1 MFRYKNTN
9 YFLEQAVQNNSDLKK
24 TFDALNDFISTFNSL
39 PDEDKLKMTN
49 IIPNTNQIYGVEFF
63 QEAENILKELSNVSG
78 YSPESQEFLKNNKE
92 EAFKKIN
99 EFNNI
104 LKIYQKNYDNNFKS
118 QFDSILGSS
127 EYVVLPTD
135 KTTPSDKKP
144 SETTTKG
151 TSSTTPTVSP
161 KSEYV
166 KGYTGVSIV
175 DFLNQSGKPSDKEA
189 RKKLAVEQGIVN
201 KPEEYVGTADQNTRL
216 LNALRGGKVTSDDG
230 VEVGK
235 TELAKPYT
243 TPKEGKGPTIK
254 YGRMEY
260 PAYVDMGGGKYRPAY
275 QEELDNPN
283 IQLYIPNPKKGAS
296 EYNKPNFVKV
306 RREGSDIRPQ
316 SQFGGA
322 AGSVSNFFGDIGR
335 TLAGK

>member
-1 MFRYKNTN
+1 MKIIKEEN
-9 YFLEQAVQNNSDLKK
+9 QN
-24 TFDALNDFISTFNSL
+24 ALQ
-39 PDEDKLKMTN
+39 ERN
-49 IIPNTNQIYGVEFF
+49 IV
-63 QEAENILKELSNVSG
+63 NILKKMQDFSYREDTF
-78 YSPESQEFLKNNKE
+78 EKNNDSVLKYAHDLIKKFKE
-92 EAFKKIN
+92 YNTEYAKKYTTDRRIPVRDTIEKFATSLKIIFPEKYN
-99 EFNNI
+99 SEFNPI
-104 LKIYQKNYDNNFKS
+104 FSKAGI
-118 QFDSILGSS
+118 
-127 EYVVLPTD
+127 
-135 KTTPSDKKP
+135 TPKMGDLEKQEKP
-144 SETTTKG
+144 SETSTKTEEIPKVEEKPKTG
-151 TSSTTPTVSP
+151 ETPKTEEKSKAEETP
-161 KSEYV
+161 KVEETPKPSKEEYV
-166 KGYTGVSIV
+166 KGYTGVSII

-189 RKKLAVEQGIVN
+189 RRKLAVELGIVN
-201 KPEEYVGTADQNTRL
+201 KPEDYKGTADQNTRL

-235 TELAKPYT
+235 AELAKPYT
-243 TPKEGKGPTIK
+243 KPKEGKGPTIK

-283 IQLYIPNPKKGAS
+283 IQLYIPNPKKGAA

-322 AGSVSNFFGDIGR
+322 AGSLSNFFGDIGR

>member
-1 MFRYKNTN
+1 MKSFKKLHYLTEQDQSVPPIYGRMQKLTDILKGMSKDEKTKLAEDPNGYGVDFWNKTDAFLKDVDSYITN
-9 YFLEQAVQNNSDLKK
+9 PDSVLSDEDAIIKELQNELKK
-24 TFDALNDFISTFNSL
+24 F
-39 PDEDKLKMTN
+39 P
-49 IIPNTNQIYGVEFF
+49 
-63 QEAENILKELSNVSG
+63 EL
-78 YSPESQEFLKNNKE
+78 
-92 EAFKKIN
+92 
-99 EFNNI
+99 
-104 LKIYQKNYDNNFKS
+104 YDNNFKS
-118 QFDSILGSS
+118 IFDRISPVSLAD
-127 EYVVLPTD
+127 VP
-135 KTTPSDKKP
+135 DKKTEEP
-144 SETTTKG
+144 SKVEEKPK
-151 TSSTTPTVSP
+151 TS
-161 KSEYV
+161 KEEYV

-189 RKKLAVEQGIVN
+189 RRKLAVEQGIVN
-201 KPEEYVGTADQNTRL
+201 KPEEYEGTADQNTRL

-230 VEVGK
+230 VEVRK
-235 TELAKPYT
+235 TELTKPYT

>member
-1 MFRYKNTN
+1 MQKLTDILKGMSKDEKTKLAEDPNGYGVDFWNKTDVFLKDVDSYITN
-9 YFLEQAVQNNSDLKK
+9 PDSVLADEDAIIKELQNELKK
-24 TFDALNDFISTFNSL
+24 F
-39 PDEDKLKMTN
+39 P
-49 IIPNTNQIYGVEFF
+49 
-63 QEAENILKELSNVSG
+63 EL
-78 YSPESQEFLKNNKE
+78 
-92 EAFKKIN
+92 
-99 EFNNI
+99 
-104 LKIYQKNYDNNFKS
+104 YDNNFKS
-118 QFDSILGSS
+118 TFDRISP
-127 EYVVLPTD
+127 VADVPAT
-135 KTTPSDKKP
+135 KTEEEPKETEESPKVEEKPKAEETPKP
-144 SETTTKG
+144 SKE
-151 TSSTTPTVSP
+151 
-161 KSEYV
+161 EYV
-166 KGYTGVSIV
+166 KGYTGVSII

-189 RKKLAVEQGIVN
+189 RRKLAVELGIVN
-201 KPEEYVGTADQNTRL
+201 KPEDYKGTADQNTRL

-230 VEVGK
+230 VEVRK
-235 TELAKPYT
+235 AELAKPYT

-283 IQLYIPNPKKGAS
+283 IQLYIPNPKKGAA

-322 AGSVSNFFGDIGR
+322 AGSLSNFFGDIGR

>member
-1 MFRYKNTN
+1 MSDFYDKIRDYVKEKENDLHN
-9 YFLEQAVQNNSDLKK
+9 YLNPKKDRAEIFKSIKGLTEQLKSFTDDQKEELASDPDGE
-24 TFDALNDFISTFNSL
+24 FWDEVDNFINKDIVSSVTDSISKEEK
-39 PDEDKLKMTN
+39 DIIEKLKMELEIYNMYDVTFK
-49 IIPNTNQIYGVEFF
+49 NTFDKLDN
-63 QEAENILKELSNVSG
+63 LKVSDTI
-78 YSPESQEFLKNNKE
+78 QNNKTEDKAKETPKTE
-92 EAFKKIN
+92 ETPKVEEK
-99 EFNNI
+99 
-104 LKIYQKNYDNNFKS
+104 
-118 QFDSILGSS
+118 
-127 EYVVLPTD
+127 P
-135 KTTPSDKKP
+135 KTEETPKP
-144 SETTTKG
+144 SKE
-151 TSSTTPTVSP
+151 
-161 KSEYV
+161 EYV

-189 RKKLAVEQGIVN
+189 RRKLAVEQGIVN
-201 KPEEYVGTADQNTRL
+201 KPEEYTGTADQNTRL

-230 VEVGK
+230 VEVRK
-235 TELAKPYT
+235 TELTKPYT
-243 TPKEGKGPTIK
+243 TPKEGKGSTIK

-322 AGSVSNFFGDIGR
+322 LGSASNFLGDIGR

>member
-1 MFRYKNTN
+1 MQKLTDILKGMSKDEKTKLAEDPNGYGVDFWNKTDVFLKDVDSYITN
-9 YFLEQAVQNNSDLKK
+9 PDSVLEDEDAIIKELQNELKK
-24 TFDALNDFISTFNSL
+24 F
-39 PDEDKLKMTN
+39 P
-49 IIPNTNQIYGVEFF
+49 
-63 QEAENILKELSNVSG
+63 EL
-78 YSPESQEFLKNNKE
+78 
-92 EAFKKIN
+92 
-99 EFNNI
+99 
-104 LKIYQKNYDNNFKS
+104 YDNNFKS
-118 QFDSILGSS
+118 TFDRISP
-127 EYVVLPTD
+127 VADVPAT
-135 KTTPSDKKP
+135 KTEETPKAEEPKETEETPKVEETPKP
-144 SETTTKG
+144 SKG
-151 TSSTTPTVSP
+151 GYAT
-161 KSEYV
+161 
-166 KGYTGVSIV
+166 GYTGVSIV

-201 KPEEYVGTADQNTRL
+201 KPEEYTGTADQNTRL

-230 VEVGK
+230 VEVRK
-235 TELAKPYT
+235 TELTKPYT

>member
-1 MFRYKNTN
+1 MKSFKKLHYLTEQDQSVPPIYGRMQKLTDILKGMSKDEKTKLAEDPNGYGVNFWNKTDAFLKDVNSYITN
-9 YFLEQAVQNNSDLKK
+9 PDSVLADEDAIIKELQNELKK
-24 TFDALNDFISTFNSL
+24 F
-39 PDEDKLKMTN
+39 P
-49 IIPNTNQIYGVEFF
+49 
-63 QEAENILKELSNVSG
+63 EL
-78 YSPESQEFLKNNKE
+78 
-92 EAFKKIN
+92 
-99 EFNNI
+99 
-104 LKIYQKNYDNNFKS
+104 YDNNFKS
-118 QFDSILGSS
+118 TFDRISP
-127 EYVVLPTD
+127 VADVPAT
-135 KTTPSDKKP
+135 KTEEKPKTEETPKVEETPKP
-144 SETTTKG
+144 SKE
-151 TSSTTPTVSP
+151 
-161 KSEYV
+161 EYV

-189 RKKLAVEQGIVN
+189 RRKLAVEQGIVN
-201 KPEEYVGTADQNTRL
+201 KPEEYTGTADQNTRL
-216 LNALRGGKVTSDDG
+216 LNALKGGKVTSDDG
-230 VEVGK
+230 VEVRK
-235 TELAKPYT
+235 TELTKPYT

>member
-1 MFRYKNTN
+1 MKKFKKSHYLTEQDQSIHPIYVRMQKLTDILKGMSKDEKTKLAEDPNGYGVDFWNKTDVFLKDVDSYITN
-9 YFLEQAVQNNSDLKK
+9 PDSVLADEDAIIKELQNELKK
-24 TFDALNDFISTFNSL
+24 F
-39 PDEDKLKMTN
+39 P
-49 IIPNTNQIYGVEFF
+49 
-63 QEAENILKELSNVSG
+63 EL
-78 YSPESQEFLKNNKE
+78 
-92 EAFKKIN
+92 
-99 EFNNI
+99 
-104 LKIYQKNYDNNFKS
+104 YDNNFKS
-118 QFDSILGSS
+118 TFDRISP
-127 EYVVLPTD
+127 VADVPAT
-135 KTTPSDKKP
+135 KTEEEPKETEESPKVEEKPKAEETPKP
-144 SETTTKG
+144 SKE
-151 TSSTTPTVSP
+151 
-161 KSEYV
+161 EYV
-166 KGYTGVSIV
+166 KGYTGVSII

-189 RKKLAVEQGIVN
+189 RRKLAVELGIVN
-201 KPEEYVGTADQNTRL
+201 KPEDYKGTADQNTRL

-235 TELAKPYT
+235 AELAKPYT
-243 TPKEGKGPTIK
+243 KPKEGKGPTIK

-283 IQLYIPNPKKGAS
+283 IQLYIPNPKKGAA

-322 AGSVSNFFGDIGR
+322 AGSLSNFFGDIGR